1 MKKKKE
7 KKKNRK
13 KKQKVLKDIKKNLT
27 VNYNIFNTKNIIEQI
42 GIMYENYENRVK
54 DFITEVK

>member
-27 VNYNIFNTKNIIEQI
+27 VNYNIFNTKN
-42 GIMYENYENRVK
+42 YNRTNWNNV
-54 DFITEVK
+54 